1 MKTVKQI
8 FEAELQGPVTWLV
21 SCFINYTLGN
31 TDSKLE
37 CQYHTEICDYS
48 VCYFLMSCV
57 CMEHGVI
64 FGNDR
69 VEMWKRFK
77 ALPGSLD
84 HVSWRN
90 IYVQFF

>member
-37 CQYHTEICDYS
+37 CQYRIEICDYS
-48 VCYFLMSCV
+48 VC
-57 CMEHGVI
+57 
-64 FGNDR
+64 
-69 VEMWKRFK
+69 
-77 ALPGSLD
+77 
-84 HVSWRN
+84 
-90 IYVQFF
+90 